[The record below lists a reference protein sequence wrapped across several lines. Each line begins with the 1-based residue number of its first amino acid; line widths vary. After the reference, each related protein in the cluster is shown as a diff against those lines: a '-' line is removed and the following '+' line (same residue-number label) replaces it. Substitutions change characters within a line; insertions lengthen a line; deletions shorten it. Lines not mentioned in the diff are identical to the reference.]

1 MKWRHCLGLW
11 MGMAAGLA
19 AAATAQE
26 IGYVETFALA
36 PDRAE
41 ALRELVPG
49 TDDYYYYHALHAQNQ
64 GQRTDFQE
72 WTDRWIRERRG
83 TTVERAREL
92 LNRQALLDYD
102 QTPDQ
107 TLAYLRDQLNPF
119 FGHARKTGERRS
131 SAPSTLDP
139 RRIAC
144 LVLQSCVEDLADYI
158 GRIGVGELVHADVVP
173 SLCVRGRRWSRVR
186 GAMG

>member
-1 MKWRHCLGLW
+1 MKRRLAC
-11 MGMAAGLA
+11 AIVVLA
-19 AAATAQE
+19 AASAAAQE
-26 IGYVETFALA
+26 IGFVETFALA

-49 TDDYYYYHALHAQNQ
+49 TDDYFYFHALHAQNQ
-64 GQRTDFQE
+64 GRRAEFQN
-72 WTDRWIRERRG
+72 WIDRWTRERRG
-83 TTVERAREL
+83 NTPDQAREL

-102 QTPDQ
+102 TTPAQ

-139 RRIAC
+139 SLISAAT
-144 LVLQSCVEDLADYI
+144 LLQRAL
-158 GRIGVGELVHADVVP
+158 ELD
-173 SLCVRGRRWSRVR
+173 RGRSLERIEDSGLERVASHALAAGPAFSGKR
-186 GAMG
+186 GVVVS